1 VIGFDRVWETSNT
14 AMTKEARLEPSEEE
28 ASSSGLVPVSDGS
41 PKDSG
46 TTRISRAP
54 TPAPAQS
61 ADYNLRILWP
71 LARYVEEK
79 HGIDELTRIAA
90 SSHIDINLLDGRTH
104 WISTE
109 SFEGFLKDVHTLVG
123 SEEKFLA
130 ACVYRIKEA
139 YGPLRYILWAMSPAA
154 VFEQG
159 IKTFRLMSRVG
170 DPEKISV
177 GRTHFKMRM
186 RSNRPISREACLARQ
201 AQSAALPT
209 IWGLP
214 QAHVHEEGC
223 IGLGDSSCE
232 IEYSWYANNRLLP
245 VLIGGLIGSAFGAV
259 LFLVERSPLIVVLS
273 GIIGLLLGHVF
284 ESRGA
289 TRANEGTRARIMEAL
304 TQLAHEEA
312 DARSEIMALGQRQR
326 DWANLVEEAYTTRLD
341 GLQGVMRQA
350 EQMQQARESTLLGF
364 SHDLRNPLMVLA
376 STVEFLRENTEA
388 LGDEGPQVI
397 EDVEGSI
404 TQMKRMLGDFVSAAT
419 SNQGIVR
426 LRPQRLDVNGLTSSL
441 TRRLRA
447 LLQGRPIVPS
457 VMQTREA
464 PEEIFFDPLVFDRVV
479 DNLLTNAA
487 KYTER
492 GSIVVEVTGNDD
504 FIIIQV
510 SDSGR
515 GIDEAELERIFRPGG
530 STKEKR
536 ARDSF
541 GVGLSVVLEL
551 LEQVG
556 GSLEVMSQPGRGT
569 TFWANFPIGTEA
581 TLRPSVRP
589 SAPSGTNISTSSGGA
604 LSARVRIRKP
614 PA

>member
-1 VIGFDRVWETSNT
+1 
-14 AMTKEARLEPSEEE
+14 MTKEARLEPSEEE
-28 ASSSGLVPVSDGS
+28 SSSSGLLPVADGP
-41 PKDSG
+41 PKESG

-54 TPAPAQS
+54 SPPAAAPS

-71 LARYVEEK
+71 LARYLEEK
-79 HGIDELTRIAA
+79 HGIDALTRIATKRK
-90 SSHIDINLLDGRTH
+90 IDLALLDGRTH
-104 WISTE
+104 WISIE
-109 SFEGFLKDVHTLVG
+109 SFEGFLKDVRVLVG
-123 SEEKFLA
+123 SEEKFLL
-130 ACVYRIKEA
+130 ACVHRIQEA

-170 DPEKISV
+170 DPEKVSV

-186 RSNRPISREACLARQ
+186 RSARPISREACLARQ

-223 IGLGDSSCE
+223 IGLGAATCE
-232 IEYSWYANNRLLP
+232 IEYSWYANNRLVPILTGG
-245 VLIGGLIGSAFGAV
+245 VIGLGFGA
-259 LFLVERSPLIVVLS
+259 LTFLVEHSPLVVILS
-273 GIIGLLLGHVF
+273 GFIGLLLGHVF

-341 GLQGVMRQA
+341 GLQGVMKQA
-350 EQMQQARESTLLGF
+350 EEMQQARESTLLGF

-376 STVEFLRENTEA
+376 STVEFLRDNSES

-419 SNQGIVR
+419 SKQAIVR
-426 LRPQRLDVNGLTSSL
+426 LRPQRLDVAGLTSSL

-457 VMQTREA
+457 VMKTREA

-492 GSIVVEVTGNDD
+492 GSIVVEVTGDDD

-515 GIDEAELERIFRPGG
+515 GIEEAELERIFRPGG

-556 GSLEVMSQPGRGT
+556 GSLEVMSQTGRGT
-569 TFWANFPIGTEA
+569 TFWANFPIGSEA

-589 SAPSGTNISTSSGGA
+589 SAAVVQNSSSSSSGA